1 MPTKP
6 IERFLFAQGGICFF
20 CKATLAKSEAT
31 VEHLVATSRGGSNS
45 DDNCVACCKA
55 INTLLGNMSIKEKIK
70 VVLNQN
76 GQFKCPN
83 AGTKQTTATPLA
95 PKKKPAP
102 KSKDPLLAVV
112 KNLKSRS
119 KGRPQK
125 VTIISGVDGAWGFN
139 EAAHDAASRST
150 YTPATRDGKPVAG
163 FAVVEYL
170 FGASGRR

>member
-20 CKATLAKSEAT
+20 CNATLAKSEAT

-95 PKKKPAP
+95 PKKKPAL

-125 VTIISGVDGAWGFN
+125 VKKLIADIKSQKLGLSDKEILDLIETLRTQGKLVVD
-139 EAAHDAASRST
+139 ST
-150 YTPATRDGKPVAG
+150 KVTYN
-163 FAVVEYL
+163 L
-170 FGASGRR
+170 

>member
-125 VTIISGVDGAWGFN
+125 VKKLIADIKSQKLGLSDTEILDLIETLRTQGKLVVD
-139 EAAHDAASRST
+139 ST
-150 YTPATRDGKPVAG
+150 KVTYN
-163 FAVVEYL
+163 L
-170 FGASGRR
+170 